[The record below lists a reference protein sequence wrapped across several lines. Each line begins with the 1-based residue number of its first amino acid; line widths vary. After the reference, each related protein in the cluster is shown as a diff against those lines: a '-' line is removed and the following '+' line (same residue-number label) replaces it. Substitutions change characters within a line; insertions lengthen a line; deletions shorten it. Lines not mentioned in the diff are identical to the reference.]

1 MLYRVHNKELLLGLH
16 CHGIMLN
23 RVVTNA
29 KRFCSCYNS
38 CKNPRESVD
47 VITRKH
53 ERKRCS
59 KKKSKRQFSKT
70 TTTAAKKI
78 PTGIVFCLQV
88 VVDMRS
94 TSALVP
100 SVNLLIEK
108 PS

>member
-59 KKKSKRQFSKT
+59 KK
-70 TTTAAKKI
+70 
-78 PTGIVFCLQV
+78 
-88 VVDMRS
+88 
-94 TSALVP
+94 
-100 SVNLLIEK
+100 IEK
-108 PS
+108 TIFKNNNNSSEKNPNWYSFLPSSGCGYAFDFSVGAKCQLVD

>member
-59 KKKSKRQFSKT
+59 KKNRKDNFQKQQQQQRKKSQ
-70 TTTAAKKI
+70 
-78 PTGIVFCLQV
+78 
-88 VVDMRS
+88 
-94 TSALVP
+94 LV
-100 SVNLLIEK
+100 
-108 PS
+108 